1 MEKKLSLVKVGE
13 VCLRT
18 PTGKIDKKM
27 PIYKELEIYDG
38 TTFTEKSSVN
48 YLFDQ
53 LFPKEEKKKEE
64 SHHD

>member
-1 MEKKLSLVKVGE
+1 MSLAKVGE

-27 PIYKELEIYDG
+27 PIYKELETYEG
-38 TTFTEKSSVN
+38 TTLTEKASVN

-53 LFPKEEKKKEE
+53 LFPKEEKKEGE
-64 SHHD
+64 L